1 MAATLKL
8 LFSRHAA
15 WLGIALGIVAATFAQ
30 TDALV
35 VFSLTGE
42 WSQVGPGSQRK
53 PLHWLQPVYARNGN
67 LVGVVDSE
75 LVLKTN
81 SGKLFSFKCDRNTM
95 KLTSCVV
102 SLKDVELKAS
112 DSGFFKDVS
121 EAFARLTTHQPEKYM
136 IASSRGIDD
145 ELSDALVSLN
155 GGQIELRDVFHG
167 MSSGKYYLAFSSID
181 VATTPSQPLPV
192 TYAKGLS
199 LTIPANQIHEGL
211 YRIALVDAQGEPAG
225 SDAWILV
232 ASAATYPSKSAAYER
247 AVNDSRKL
255 PEEMDPAATRALLRA
270 YLESLASPKS

>member
-8 LFSRHAA
+8 LFSRRAA
-15 WLGIALGIVAATFAQ
+15 WSCIALGVAAATFAQ
-30 TDALV
+30 TDAIV

-53 PLHWLQPVYARNGN
+53 PLHWMQPVYALDGN
-67 LVGVVDSE
+67 LVGVLDSE
-75 LVLKTN
+75 LVLKT
-81 SGKLFSFKCDRNTM
+81 SGGKLFPFKCDRNTM

-112 DSGFFKDVS
+112 DSSFFKDMS

-145 ELSDALVSLN
+145 ELSDAVVSLI
-155 GGQIELRDVFHG
+155 GGQIELRDVFRD
-167 MSSGKYYLAFSSID
+167 MSSGKYYLTFSSVD
-181 VATTPSQPLPV
+181 SATTPSQPLPV
-192 TYAKGLS
+192 TYAKGQS
-199 LTIPANQIHEGL
+199 LTIPANQIHEGI
-211 YRIALVDAQGEPAG
+211 YKVTLVEAQGEPAG

-232 ASAATYPSKSAAYER
+232 ASSAAYPSKSAAYER

-255 PEEMDPAATRALLRA
+255 PEEMDPAATRALLRV
-270 YLESLASPKS
+270 YLESLAAPKS

>member
-15 WLGIALGIVAATFAQ
+15 WLGIALGIAATTFAQ
-30 TDALV
+30 NDAIV

-53 PLHWLQPVYARNGN
+53 PLHWMQPVYAHDGN

-81 SGKLFSFKCDRNTM
+81 SGKLFPFKCDRNTM

-102 SLKDVELKAS
+102 SLKDVELKAG
-112 DSGFFKDVS
+112 DSGFLKDVS
-121 EAFARLTTHQPEKYM
+121 DAFARLTTHQPEKYM

-145 ELSDALVSLN
+145 ALSDAVVSVSA
-155 GGQIELRDVFHG
+155 GQIDLRDVFHD
-167 MSSGKYYLAFSSID
+167 MSAGKYFLTFSSVD
-181 VATTPSQPLPV
+181 AATTPSQPLPV
-192 TYAKGLS
+192 TYAKGQS
-199 LTIPANQIHEGL
+199 LTIPANQMHEGL
-211 YRIALVDAQGEPAG
+211 YKVTLVDAQGEPAG

-232 ASAATYPSKSAAYER
+232 ASSTTYPSKSAAYER

-255 PEEMDPAATRALLRA
+255 PEEMDPAATRALLRV